1 MTRASR
7 GASSAA
13 EQAKTIQIA
22 LDDAEA
28 KIAWLAANLREAQS
42 QRQGLLRALKALGV
56 KPDSSFGDDDP
67 ALEPPQV
74 KPVKPA
80 ASRRADASVAPSE
93 SDQDEK
99 TADGEA
105 AEDDETSEQAAAQPA
120 PASDRPIEDAAPAP
134 HPSAMPAPAARPSA
148 LPQTPHLRDLPAG
161 HVLEWDCPPP
171 APGARFNNEPEIPA
185 KEKIALFLERFHGRS
200 GIYAGRFLERDQ
212 ARRPL
217 RAGYVPVWRKL
228 DAAVVRAHLSG
239 EAVIGVYAMVGM
251 RNCRFLILDFDEAA
265 WRDDARAVIQAAR
278 AQNVPV
284 YPEISRSG
292 KGAHLWIFFSEPVSA
307 RLARTLGGQLLG
319 LAALDFGSPRLLSY
333 DRMFPSQDALRTDKS
348 IGNLIALPLQLA
360 ARSRG
365 ASVFVD
371 DELEPIEKQWSHI
384 RAMRTMTPD
393 ELADTV
399 EQLCAALS
407 VDKRAVEAAAAAE
420 AQRPAN
426 AQTNASTNAPSES
439 SEEARPIAVEDF
451 FAALPPKLSA
461 ARTPLRV
468 ELSSRIAIPTTDMT
482 RDLRA
487 ALIRLSSFWNAE
499 YLKRRRM
506 MRSTF
511 SFADAGAPDAAGER
525 LVKKFVLA
533 DEIDGRFLLP
543 RGLEDKV
550 FSLLRENGI
559 AYETY
564 SLRDAGRPLDL
575 QFQGELRPEQHKA
588 LTLACANDSGI
599 IVAETGFG
607 KTVLALAVIA
617 KRACSTLVLVDKK
630 ILADQWI
637 SRISTFFGIPKKEVG
652 IWMGASHRQTRR
664 IDVASIGSLQRMTPE
679 ERLRFMSG
687 YGLLIADE
695 CHHIGAGGAALV
707 MQSFPGERILGL
719 TATPIRRDGKM
730 PGVFMLLGDILG
742 RFRGP
747 SVEERRLRVR
757 QYAAAAPIAAPSSS
771 APHAAYQ
778 ELLAAVL
785 ADPERL
791 GVVRE
796 ETRRL
801 IEAGR
806 KVLVLSIRV
815 GHYEQLVD
823 ALQGLTPNVFTLSA
837 EMGRRERAAVL
848 KNLEALPNDDPLV
861 LVSTGGLVGEGFD
874 FPPLDAM
881 VLAAPVSEER
891 TVMQYVGRL
900 LRRVEGKHSAEVVDI
915 VDAGV
920 PVFEAQ
926 FKKRRRFYEKLGFRE
941 ADEAAAADP
950 TDVLDPDPSCA

>member
-1 MTRASR
+1 MTRANR
-7 GASSAA
+7 VAASAA
-13 EQAKTIQIA
+13 EKAKAIQVA

-28 KIAWLAANLREAQS
+28 KIAWLSANLREVQS

-56 KPDSSFGDDDP
+56 KPESSFRDDDP
-67 ALEPPQV
+67 ALEAPKVTPAV
-74 KPVKPA
+74 KSDLKPA
-80 ASRRADASVAPSE
+80 APARAEPSGEPIEKPAGSAEE
-93 SDQDEK
+93 S
-99 TADGEA
+99 
-105 AEDDETSEQAAAQPA
+105 AQPA
-120 PASDRPIEDAAPAP
+120 AASGQTGNSAQHDEAGAATHAP
-134 HPSAMPAPAARPSA
+134 VRPSA
-148 LPQTPHLRDLPAG
+148 LPQTPRLRDLPEG

-171 APGARFNNEPEIPA
+171 APGARFNNEPEISA
-185 KEKIALFLERFHGRS
+185 KEKIELFLERFRGRS
-200 GIYAGRFLERDQ
+200 GIYAARFLERDQ

-217 RAGYVPVWRKL
+217 RAGYVPIWRKL

-239 EAVIGVYAMVGM
+239 EAVIGVYAMAGM
-251 RNCRFLILDFDEAA
+251 SNCRFLVLDFDEAA

-348 IGNLIALPLQLA
+348 IGSLIALPLQLA

-393 ELADTV
+393 ELAQAV
-399 EQLCAALS
+399 ERLCAALS
-407 VDKRAVEAAAAAE
+407 VDRRAVEADAKRLAGG
-420 AQRPAN
+420 P
-426 AQTNASTNAPSES
+426 STPL
-439 SEEARPIAVEDF
+439 EEERPIAVEDF

-487 ALIRLSSFWNAE
+487 ALIRLGSFWNAE

-511 SFADAGAPDAAGER
+511 SFADAAGPDAGER

-550 FSLLRENGI
+550 FALLRENGI
-559 AYETY
+559 RFETY

-575 QFQGELRPEQHKA
+575 RFQGELRPEQRKA

-617 KRACSTLVLVDKK
+617 ERACSTLVLVDKK

-742 RFRGP
+742 RFRGT
-747 SVEERRLRVR
+747 SVEHRRLRVR
-757 QYAAAAPIAAPSSS
+757 QYAAAAPIAAPNSS

-791 GVVRE
+791 RVVRE

-815 GHYEQLVD
+815 GHYEQLVE
-823 ALQGLTPNVFTLSA
+823 ALQGLTQNVFTLSA

-848 KNLEALPNDDPLV
+848 KSLEALPKDEPLV

-900 LRRVEGKHSAEVVDI
+900 LRQVEGKHSAEVVDI
-915 VDAGV
+915 VDARV

-941 ADEAAAADP
+941 PDEAAAESADQLE
-950 TDVLDPDPSCA
+950 LDPSLVQAKPNA